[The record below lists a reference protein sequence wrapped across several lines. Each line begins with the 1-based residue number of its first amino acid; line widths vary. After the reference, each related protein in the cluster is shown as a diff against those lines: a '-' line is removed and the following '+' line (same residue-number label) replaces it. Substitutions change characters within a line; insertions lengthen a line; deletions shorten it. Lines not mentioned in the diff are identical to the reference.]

1 MVDKFE
7 LKMIQQLDNNWLP
20 YPLSDLIYGKR
31 YELLRK
37 FIKDN
42 QELKV
47 EFINWNGGILDPHAI
62 QSLSEIISDAIQN
75 EIKSCQLQYMNLSL
89 CNIIHFNLSNE
100 YFSLITRYYE
110 MKIIDDEELFGDLI
124 DRLMEYFGEVI
135 MNVLDESL
143 EDAQDELSEDAQDE
157 SLEDA
162 LDESLEDAQDELSED
177 ALDELSEDVLDE
189 LSEDA
194 LDESS
199 EDAQDESLEDAL
211 DELSE
216 DVLDELSEDVLNESS
231 EDTMDESHEA
241 IFSNENSTD
250 DVIQINLF
258 ERHLIF
264 ILNLFFDDPNLNRKF
279 GSMVIKLITI
289 ASDSEYCLKPLIR
302 YIYSK
307 FGPEINLPNI
317 IKVIS

>member
-189 LSEDA
+189 LSED
-194 LDESS
+194 
-199 EDAQDESLEDAL
+199 
-211 DELSE
+211 
-216 DVLDELSEDVLNESS
+216 VLNESS